1 MQGNIEIKNACVHN
15 LKGVD
20 VEIPRNKLV
29 VVTGPSGSGK
39 SSLAFDTLYA
49 EGQRRYV
56 ESLSAYVRQFLGRM
70 HKPEVDYIKGLPPAI
85 AIQQRVISNNPRS
98 TVGTVTEIYEYLK
111 LLFARIGRTFSPVSG
126 EEVKRHQVSDVIDFM
141 VGLKEGTTAY
151 LLSPLDQSTEK
162 SLSERLQLLLQQ
174 GFNRVA
180 LGEQFFKISDLLKA
194 DTLPE
199 GDVAIVVDRI
209 QCKDTPEM
217 RNRLADSVQTAFY
230 ENGKQCCDVLY
241 DKKDGTR
248 GCRHFSQ
255 AFEADGIK
263 FEEPVQQLFSFNN
276 PIGACPCCNG
286 DGFINGI
293 DPNLVIPDT
302 SRSVYNDA
310 VACWRGEVS
319 GLWKKQLI
327 NGARKSHF
335 PIHTPISDLT
345 KEQYEMLWSGTKDF
359 DGIDQFF
366 AWIDTQQYKIQ
377 YRVMKARYRGRTVC
391 RACGGSRLRKEATYV
406 RIGGKNISELVA
418 MPVSELQQFFAQL
431 TLSEHEQ
438 NIAKRLLVEITNRL
452 SFLVEVGLG
461 YLTLSRASATLS
473 GGESQRI
480 NLATSLGSALVGSLY
495 VLDEPS
501 IGLHPRDTKRLIG
514 VLRKLQQMNNTVVV
528 VEHDNDIIHAAD
540 QLIDIGPAAGRHGGE
555 IVWNGNVNDATEDD
569 FARSVTLRYVTGRE
583 SIPIPKRRRPIK
595 NFIEIQGA
603 RSNNLKNVD
612 VRIPLGIITVVTGVS
627 GSGKSTL
634 VRDVLYNALNQMID
648 NGETSENSHYKSL
661 SGSLHLLK
669 HVEFV
674 SQKPIGKSTRSNP
687 VTYIKAYD
695 DIRKLFADQ
704 PLSKQMRFTAG
715 HFSFN
720 HEGGRCE
727 VCQGEGT
734 VTVPMQFMADLVMEC
749 EACKGRRFKNDV
761 LDVRFRGKS
770 IYDVLEMTINQ
781 AIDFFSSSN
790 GSLEQKIAQK
800 LKPLQDVGIG
810 YLKMGQSSSTL
821 SGGEN
826 QRVKLAEFLSNE
838 QSEPTLFIFDEPT
851 TGLHSCDI
859 VKLLEAFNALISH
872 GHTVVVIEHNLDI
885 IKCADH
891 IIDLGPEGGAEGGY
905 IVASGT
911 PEQVAKAPNSYTAK
925 YLNDILEAAQKSE
938 IAAKKD

>member
-1 MQGNIEIKNACVHN
+1 MQENIEIKNACVHN

-111 LLFARIGRTFSPVSG
+111 LLFARVGHTFSPISG
-126 EEVKRHQVSDVIDFM
+126 EEVRCHQVADVIEFILN
-141 VGLKEGTTAY
+141 LKEGTTAY
-151 LLSPLDQSTEK
+151 LLSPYTFDAARTPHEY
-162 SLSERLQLLLQQ
+162 LQLLSQQ
-174 GFNRVA
+174 GFSRMAFGN
-180 LGEQFFKISDLLKA
+180 EFFRISDLLKQE
-194 DTLPE
+194 TLPE
-199 GDVAIVVDRI
+199 GEVAILVERI
-209 QCKDTPEM
+209 HCKNTPEM
-217 RNRLADSVQTAFY
+217 RNHLADSVQTAFF
-230 ENGKQCCDVLY
+230 ENAKQCCEVLY
-241 DKKDGTR
+241 QDEAGAF
-248 GCRHFSQ
+248 CRKRFSQ

-286 DGFINGI
+286 DGFINGV
-293 DPNLVIPDT
+293 DPNLVIPDPT
-302 SRSVYNDA
+302 RSVYDDA
-310 VACWRGEVS
+310 VACWRGETT

-327 NGARKSHF
+327 AGARKSHF
-335 PIHTPISDLT
+335 PVHTPICDLT
-345 KEQYEMLWSGTKDF
+345 KEQREMLWSGTKDF
-359 DGIDQFF
+359 EGIDQFF
-366 AWIDTQQYKIQ
+366 EWIETQQYKVQ
-377 YRVMKARYRGRTVC
+377 YRVMKARFRGRTVC
-391 RACGGSRLRKEATYV
+391 RSCGGSRLRKEATYV
-406 RIGGKNISELVA
+406 KVGGKNICELVA
-418 MPVSELQQFFAQL
+418 MPVTELYHFFQNLVLDA
-431 TLSEHEQ
+431 HEQ
-438 NIAKRLLVEITNRL
+438 EVAKRLLTEITNRL
-452 SFLVEVGLG
+452 TFLVEVGLG

-501 IGLHPRDTKRLIG
+501 IGLHPRDTMRLIG

-528 VEHDNDIIHAAD
+528 VEHDSEIIHAAD

-555 IVWNGNVNDATEDD
+555 VVWNGSVDSASEDD
-569 FARSVTLRYVTGRE
+569 FVRSVTLRYATGRE
-583 SIPIPKRRRPIK
+583 CIALPKVRRPFK
-595 NFIEIQGA
+595 NYIEIQGA
-603 RSNNLKNVD
+603 SANNLKNID
-612 VRIPLGIITVVTGVS
+612 VRFPLGVITAVTGVS

-634 VRDVLYNALNQMID
+634 VRDILYKALERTMD
-648 NGETSENSHYKSL
+648 GADASEGTGSYRKL
-661 SGSLHLLK
+661 GGSLQLLK

-704 PLSKQMRFTAG
+704 PLSKQMQFTPG
-715 HFSFN
+715 YFSFN
-720 HEGGRCE
+720 TEGGRCE
-727 VCQGEGT
+727 MCQGEGT

-749 EACKGRRFKNDV
+749 EACKGQRFKNDV
-761 LDVRFRGKS
+761 LEVRYRNKS
-770 IYDVLEMTINQ
+770 IFDILEMTINQ
-781 AIDFFSSSN
+781 AIEFFSSAE
-790 GSLEQKIAQK
+790 GTLEQRIARK

-838 QSEPTLFIFDEPT
+838 QSEPTMFIFDEPT

-859 VKLLEAFNALISH
+859 VKLLEAFNALVRH
-872 GHTVVVIEHNLDI
+872 GHTVVVIEHNLDV
-885 IKCADH
+885 IKCADYV
-891 IIDLGPEGGAEGGY
+891 IDLGPEGGNAGGY
-905 IVASGT
+905 IVAQGT
-911 PEQVAKAPNSYTAK
+911 PEKIAECAESHTAK
-925 YLNDILEAAQKSE
+925 FL
-938 IAAKKD
+938 KKVLAEK

>member
-1 MQGNIEIKNACVHN
+1 MQENIEIKNARVHN

-111 LLFARIGRTFSPVSG
+111 LLYARISRTFSPVSG
-126 EEVKRHQVSDVIDFM
+126 KEVKRHQVADVIEFIM
-141 VGLKEGTTAY
+141 SLEEGTAAN
-151 LLSPLDQSTEK
+151 LLSPFTFAADK
-162 SLSERLQLLLQQ
+162 SPQEQIQLLSQQ
-174 GFNRVA
+174 GYSRMTFGNEMFR
-180 LGEQFFKISDLLKA
+180 ISDLLKM
-194 DTLPE
+194 DTMPE
-199 GDVAIVVDRI
+199 GEPAILVERI
-209 QCKDTPEM
+209 RCKNTPEM
-217 RNRLADSVQTAFY
+217 RNHLADSVQTAFF
-230 ENGKQCCDVLY
+230 ENGKQCCQVLY
-241 DKKDGTR
+241 QNEQGEYLR
-248 GCRHFSQ
+248 EHFSQ

-293 DPNLVIPDT
+293 DPNLVIPDPT
-302 SRSVYNDA
+302 RSVYDDA
-310 VACWRGEVS
+310 VACWRGEVT

-327 NGARKSHF
+327 AGARKSHF
-335 PIHTPISDLT
+335 PIHTPVCDLT
-345 KEQYEMLWSGTKDF
+345 SEQREMLWSGTEHF
-359 DGIDQFF
+359 EGIDQFF
-366 AWIDTQQYKIQ
+366 EWVDTQQYKVQ
-377 YRVMKARYRGRTVC
+377 YRVMKSRYRGRTVC
-391 RACGGSRLRKEATYV
+391 RSCGGSRLRKEATYV
-406 RIGGKNISELVA
+406 RVGNKNISELVA
-418 MPVSELQQFFAQL
+418 MPVTELLQFFNQL
-431 TLSEHEQ
+431 VLTDHERE
-438 NIAKRLLVEITNRL
+438 ISKRLLVEITNRL
-452 SFLVEVGLG
+452 TFLVEVGLG
-461 YLTLSRASATLS
+461 YLTLSRASSTLS

-501 IGLHPRDTKRLIG
+501 IGLHPRDTERLIG

-528 VEHDNDIIHAAD
+528 VEHDSEIIHAAD

-555 IVWNGNVNDATEDD
+555 VVWNGSVENAQEDD
-569 FARSVTLRYVTGRE
+569 FVRSVTLRYATGRE
-583 SIPIPKRRRPIK
+583 RIPVPKVRRPFK
-595 NFIEIQGA
+595 NFVEIQGA
-603 RSNNLKNVD
+603 CANNLKNIN
-612 VRIPLGIITVVTGVS
+612 VRFPLGVITAVTGVS

-634 VRDVLYNALNQMID
+634 VRDILFKALERTLDGADPNEGTESYHQ
-648 NGETSENSHYKSL
+648 L
-661 SGSLHLLK
+661 SGSHHLVK

-704 PLSKQMRFTAG
+704 PLAKQMQFTAG
-715 HFSFN
+715 YFSFN
-720 HEGGRCE
+720 NEGGRCE
-727 VCQGEGT
+727 MCQGEGT
-734 VTVPMQFMADLVMEC
+734 VTVPMQFMADLVIEC
-749 EACKGRRFKNDV
+749 EACKGQRFKNDI
-761 LDVRFRGKS
+761 LEVRYRGKS
-770 IYDVLEMTINQ
+770 IFDILEMTINQ
-781 AIDFFSSSN
+781 AIEFFSSAE
-790 GSLEQKIAQK
+790 GSLEQRIAKK
-800 LKPLQDVGIG
+800 LRPLQDVGIG

-838 QSEPTLFIFDEPT
+838 HCDPTMFIFDEPT

-859 VKLLEAFNALISH
+859 VKLLDAFNALVRH
-872 GHTVVVIEHNLDI
+872 GHTVVVIEHNLDVV
-885 IKCADH
+885 KCADYV
-891 IIDLGPEGGAEGGY
+891 IDLGPEGGKEGGY
-905 IVASGT
+905 VVAKGT
-911 PEQVAKAPNSYTAK
+911 PEKVAECKESHTAEYLKKALTEK
-925 YLNDILEAAQKSE
+925 
-938 IAAKKD
+938 

>member
-1 MQGNIEIKNACVHN
+1 MQENIEIKNACVHN

-111 LLFARIGRTFSPVSG
+111 LLFARIGHTFSPVSG
-126 EEVKRHQVSDVIDFM
+126 EEVKCHQVADVIEFM
-141 VGLKEGTTAY
+141 LNLKEGTTAY
-151 LLSPLDQSTEK
+151 LLSPYEFDAAKTPHEQ
-162 SLSERLQLLLQQ
+162 LQLLSQQ
-174 GFNRVA
+174 GFSRMAFGN
-180 LGEQFFKISDLLKA
+180 EFFRISDLLKQE
-194 DTLPE
+194 TLPE
-199 GDVAIVVDRI
+199 GEVAILVERVH
-209 QCKDTPEM
+209 CKNTPEM
-217 RNRLADSVQTAFY
+217 RNHLADSVQTAFF
-230 ENGKQCCDVLY
+230 ENAKQCCEVLY
-241 DKKDGTR
+241 QDEVGTF
-248 GCRHFSQ
+248 CRKRFSQ

-263 FEEPVQQLFSFNN
+263 FEEPIQQLFSFNN

-286 DGFINGI
+286 DGFINGV
-293 DPNLVIPDT
+293 DPNLVIPDPT
-302 SRSVYNDA
+302 RSVYDDA
-310 VACWRGEVS
+310 VACWRGETT

-327 NGARKSHF
+327 AGARKSHF
-335 PIHTPISDLT
+335 PVHTPICDLT
-345 KEQYEMLWSGTKDF
+345 QEQRDMLWGGTTDF
-359 DGIDQFF
+359 EGIDQFF
-366 AWIDTQQYKIQ
+366 EWIDTQQYKVQ
-377 YRVMKARYRGRTVC
+377 YRVMKARFRGRTLC
-391 RACGGSRLRKEATYV
+391 RSCGGSRLRKEATYV
-406 RIGGKNISELVA
+406 KVGGKNICELVA
-418 MPVSELQQFFAQL
+418 MPVTELHQFFQQL
-431 TLSEHEQ
+431 VLNEHEQ
-438 NIAKRLLVEITNRL
+438 EVAKRLLVEITNRL
-452 SFLVEVGLG
+452 TFLVEVGLG

-501 IGLHPRDTKRLIG
+501 IGLHPRDTMRLIG

-528 VEHDNDIIHAAD
+528 VEHDSEIIHAAD

-555 IVWNGNVNDATEDD
+555 VVWNGSVDSATEDD
-569 FARSVTLRYVTGRE
+569 FVRSVTLRYATGRE
-583 SIPIPKRRRPIK
+583 RIALPKVRRPFK
-595 NFIEIQGA
+595 NYIEIQGA
-603 RSNNLKNVD
+603 TANNLKNID
-612 VRIPLGIITVVTGVS
+612 VRFPLGVITAVTGVS

-634 VRDVLYNALNQMID
+634 VRDILYKALERTMD
-648 NGETSENSHYKSL
+648 GADASEGTGSYRKL
-661 SGSLHLLK
+661 GGSLQLLK

-704 PLSKQMRFTAG
+704 PLSKQMQFTPG
-715 HFSFN
+715 YFSFN
-720 HEGGRCE
+720 TEGGRCE
-727 VCQGEGT
+727 MCQGEGT

-749 EACKGRRFKNDV
+749 EACKGQRFKNDV
-761 LDVRFRGKS
+761 LEVRYRNKS
-770 IYDVLEMTINQ
+770 IFDILEMTINQ
-781 AIDFFSSSN
+781 AIEFFSSAD
-790 GSLEQKIAQK
+790 GALEQRIARK

-838 QSEPTLFIFDEPT
+838 QSEPTMFIFDEPT

-859 VKLLEAFNALISH
+859 VKLLEAFNALVRH
-872 GHTVVVIEHNLDI
+872 GHTVVVIEHNLDV
-885 IKCADH
+885 IKCADYV
-891 IIDLGPEGGAEGGY
+891 IDLGPEGGNAGGY
-905 IVASGT
+905 IVAQGT
-911 PEQVAKAPNSYTAK
+911 PEKIAECAESHTAK
-925 YLNDILEAAQKSE
+925 FL
-938 IAAKKD
+938 KKVLAEK